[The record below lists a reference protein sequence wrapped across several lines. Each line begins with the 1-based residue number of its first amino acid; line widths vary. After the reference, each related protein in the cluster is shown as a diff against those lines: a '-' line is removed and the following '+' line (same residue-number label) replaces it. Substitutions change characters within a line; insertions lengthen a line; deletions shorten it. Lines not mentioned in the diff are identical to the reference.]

1 MRAFVLGACVALLA
15 AAPAAAQSYF
25 NTRHALAGGFSGF
38 TTLLPDGAGY
48 VASGQI
54 AAPMPTSGD
63 LALAFFDSLGQL
75 RHTMLYTQPGLA
87 YYAASNGLHRLPDG
101 GMLLVGSQEGGG
113 APTQG
118 RLWRFDAA
126 GDTLW
131 TRTYR
136 SPLFLVPLALRRLP
150 GGDYV
155 LAGTQQRAPGRSAN
169 DILLLRTDSLG
180 HERWRRT
187 YPVGLWAAAYEVLAT
202 ADGGLLL
209 CGNFRVRDPS
219 VLKDYDGIVMKLDS
233 LGAVEWQHTF
243 GRRFFDSAGTG
254 IQTPDGGY
262 LVGGSWSDT
271 TITISYHQT
280 RPVLIKLDAQ
290 GREQWRRRYGPL
302 RTNTESYRLHTL
314 PDGSYLLAGQM
325 GDPTQTPVGGYT
337 SPVGFLLN
345 VCPDGDS
352 LWMRSYRLLQGA
364 DSKNYLRDVVPTPDG
379 GFAGAGFVH
388 VRPPDTGTP
397 DAWLFKTDR
406 SGHLVPGQ
414 PAASPVCVV
423 GLGPD
428 DADAGGAG
436 AAGEGVEVF
445 PNPSPDGRFTLRL
458 SGGNPATVTAEV
470 LDATG
475 RAVGRA
481 RRIPPGADTVLDLR
495 AQPAGVYALR
505 LAWADGR
512 RATRRLLVSGP

>member
-15 AAPAAAQSYF
+15 VAPAAAQSYF
-25 NTRHALAGGFSGF
+25 NTRHALAGGYSMGTDLLATDSGYVMATQTAPGPQF
-38 TTLLPDGAGY
+38 YRDLTLLFTDANGQAVTSRTYQWPF
-48 VASGQI
+48 AS
-54 AAPMPTSGD
+54 
-63 LALAFFDSLGQL
+63 
-75 RHTMLYTQPGLA
+75 LYTG
-87 YYAASNGLHRLPDG
+87 SSSFIRLPDG
-101 GMLLVGSQEGGG
+101 GMALVGSRDPGPGM
-113 APTQG
+113 
-118 RLWRFDAA
+118 LWRFDAR

-131 TRTYR
+131 TRAYPGPTESFTQAGCR
-136 SPLFLVPLALRRLP
+136 MADDGFVLTGVQRRL
-150 GGDYV
+150 
-155 LAGTQQRAPGRSAN
+155 TSATS

-187 YPVGLWAAAYEVLAT
+187 YPVGLWAAAYHVLAT

-302 RTNTESYRLHTL
+302 RTNTESYRLHAL